1 MSGIEK
7 ARSLEALAGLG
18 RFRRL
23 RPGSLTTLPARRPTG
38 AADPKATVVFLESR
52 RCILQKRTFV
62 DSPRLSSAACG
73 GRRSSS
79 VGGVPSYHRCSRHL
93 VQDEACT
100 LHLSEIYGEVLATV
114 PRFRQASMCA
124 RSRVGRSVIGREV
137 CLNEPQLFVHRSR
150 DLREDICGVGITE
163 LSCRIDASAR
173 SCRNAQG

>member
-1 MSGIEK
+1 MESPSRENCTPGSEGGDGDS
-7 ARSLEALAGLG
+7 RSLPLS
-18 RFRRL
+18 F
-23 RPGSLTTLPARRPTG
+23 
-38 AADPKATVVFLESR
+38 DPKATVVFLESR

-62 DSPRLSSAACG
+62 DSPRLSSAAGG

-79 VGGVPSYHRCSRHL
+79 VGGVPSYHRCSRHR

-100 LHLSEIYGEVLATV
+100 LHLSEIYGEELATV